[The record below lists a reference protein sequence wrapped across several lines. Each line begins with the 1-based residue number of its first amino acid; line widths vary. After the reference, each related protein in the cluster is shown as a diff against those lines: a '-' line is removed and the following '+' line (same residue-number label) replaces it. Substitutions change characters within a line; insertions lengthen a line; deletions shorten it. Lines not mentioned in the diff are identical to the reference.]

1 VPEGGAGQVEADR
14 DVIRLQVGKAP
25 QDDAAEAEDAVHQL
39 TLRRREGWQGVVAAV
54 HEPEAVEQHQAFHG
68 RLVDW
73 IGRRSRDATIEKNV
87 RVECT
92 EAAGSLRL
100 PAPSAGDP

>member
-1 VPEGGAGQVEADR
+1 
-14 DVIRLQVGKAP
+14 
-25 QDDAAEAEDAVHQL
+25 
-39 TLRRREGWQGVVAAV
+39 
-54 HEPEAVEQHQAFHG
+54 
-68 RLVDW
+68 VDW